1 MEERIDNETVQQ
13 IDLISMLKD
22 IGREWLTILL
32 LAIAAALF
40 ADIWICATYQ
50 PEYRTSTTFVVTA
63 KGMNNNIYQNLNS
76 TKELASQFTE
86 ILGSN
91 VLKKKVA
98 QDLGMNNLNVKTS
111 VDLVPETNLITFS
124 VKAGTAAESYRVLQ
138 SVMENYNTVSDYAI
152 KNVIIETIQQP
163 SVAMA
168 PINPLDE
175 KRTVMKV
182 FVVAAGCLIALL
194 AGISYIRD
202 TIKNPGEVSTKLDTR
217 LLGTIAYEKKSKAL
231 SMKRK
236 KDYLSML
243 IQNPL
248 RSFAYVESSKM
259 AASRVR
265 SYMDK
270 EDAKVLLVT
279 SVMENEGKSTVAAN
293 LALSLAQEGS
303 RVMLIDCDFRKPA
316 QALSMKRKKD
326 YLSMLIQNPLRS
338 FAYVESSKM
347 AASRVRSYMDKED
360 AKVLL
365 VTSVMEN
372 EGKSTVAANLALSLA
387 QEGSRVML
395 IDCDFR
401 KPAQYKIFN
410 VRDNEETDLGD
421 VLINHASTEKIIRNW
436 NNSGLYMILN
446 KTSSNA
452 IETLLKSMTLKQ
464 IIAFCREKMDYVV
477 IDTSPLALVADT
489 EELAQMTDASVLV
502 VRQDT
507 VLTKD
512 INDAIDILNNTRGKV
527 LGCILNGVT
536 SQNMAGSGHYG
547 YGGHYG
553 KRA

>member
-1 MEERIDNETVQQ
+1 MEERIENEAIQQ

-22 IGREWLTILL
+22 IIREWITILL
-32 LAIAAALF
+32 LSVSAALF

-50 PEYRTSTTFVVTA
+50 PEYKTSTTFVVTA

-76 TKELASQFTE
+76 TKELAGQFTE

-98 QDLGMNNLNVKTS
+98 QDLGMNSLEVETS
-111 VDLVPETNLITFS
+111 VDLVPETNLITLS

-138 SVMENYNTVSDYAI
+138 SIMENYNTVSDYAI

-168 PINPLDE
+168 PTNLLNE
-175 KRTVMKV
+175 KRMAMKV
-182 FVVAAGCLIALL
+182 FIIAAGCLIILL

-202 TIKNPGEVSTKLDTR
+202 TIKNPGEVSIKLDTR
-217 LLGTIAYEKKSKAL
+217 LLGTIAYEKKTKSLA
-231 SMKRK
+231 MKRK
-236 KDYLSML
+236 KGYLSML
-243 IQNPL
+243 VKNPL

-270 EDAKVLLVT
+270 QNAKVLLVT

-293 LALSLAQEGS
+293 LALSLAQEGCK
-303 RVMLIDCDFRKPA
+303 VML
-316 QALSMKRKKD
+316 M
-326 YLSMLIQNPLRS
+326 
-338 FAYVESSKM
+338 
-347 AASRVRSYMDKED
+347 
-360 AKVLL
+360 
-365 VTSVMEN
+365 
-372 EGKSTVAANLALSLA
+372 
-387 QEGSRVML
+387 
-395 IDCDFR
+395 DCDFR
-401 KPAQYKIFN
+401 KPAQYKIFD

-436 NNSGLYMILN
+436 ENSSLYMILN
-446 KTSSNA
+446 KTSSNS
-452 IETLLKSMTLKQ
+452 IETLLKSTTLKQ
-464 IIAFCREKMDYVV
+464 IITFCRQKMDYVI
-477 IDTSPLALVADT
+477 IDTSPLALVSDT
-489 EELAQMTDASVLV
+489 EELAQMTDASVLI

-512 INDAIDILNNTRGKV
+512 INDAIDILNNTKGKV
-527 LGCILNGVT
+527 LGCILNGTT
-536 SQNMAGSGHYG
+536 SQNAGRNSYYG

>member
-1 MEERIDNETVQQ
+1 MEERIENEAIQQ

-22 IGREWLTILL
+22 IIREWITILL
-32 LAIAAALF
+32 LSVSAALF

-50 PEYRTSTTFVVTA
+50 PEYKTSTTFVVTA

-76 TKELASQFTE
+76 TKELAGQFTE

-98 QDLGMNNLNVKTS
+98 QDLGMNSLEVETS
-111 VDLVPETNLITFS
+111 VDLVPETNLITLS

-138 SVMENYNTVSDYAI
+138 SIMENYNTVSDYAI

-168 PINPLDE
+168 PTNLLNE
-175 KRTVMKV
+175 KRMAMKV
-182 FVVAAGCLIALL
+182 FIIAAGCLIILL

-202 TIKNPGEVSTKLDTR
+202 TIKNPGEVSIKLDTR
-217 LLGTIAYEKKSKAL
+217 LLGTIAYEKKTKSLA
-231 SMKRK
+231 MKRK
-236 KDYLSML
+236 KGYLSML
-243 IQNPL
+243 VKNPL

-270 EDAKVLLVT
+270 QNAKVLLVT

-293 LALSLAQEGS
+293 LALSLAQEGCK
-303 RVMLIDCDFRKPA
+303 VML
-316 QALSMKRKKD
+316 M
-326 YLSMLIQNPLRS
+326 
-338 FAYVESSKM
+338 
-347 AASRVRSYMDKED
+347 
-360 AKVLL
+360 
-365 VTSVMEN
+365 
-372 EGKSTVAANLALSLA
+372 
-387 QEGSRVML
+387 
-395 IDCDFR
+395 DCDFR
-401 KPAQYKIFN
+401 KPAQYKIFD

-436 NNSGLYMILN
+436 ENSSLYMILN
-446 KTSSNA
+446 KTSSNS
-452 IETLLKSMTLKQ
+452 IETLLKSTTLKQ
-464 IIAFCREKMDYVV
+464 IITFCRQKMDYVI
-477 IDTSPLALVADT
+477 IDTSPLALVSDT

-512 INDAIDILNNTRGKV
+512 INDAIDILNNTKGKV
-527 LGCILNGVT
+527 LGCILNGTT
-536 SQNMAGSGHYG
+536 SQNAGRNSYYG